1 MNTAGIHERSE
12 TIDCL
17 RCLAV
22 LWVVEYHLSPIRIFD
37 RGTFGVL
44 LFFIISGYCIAFSA
58 NSSTSAWHFSARR
71 IGRILPALVVCSF
84 ITVAVKSMWPA
95 FVDPGRQNSW
105 FDWLYPPFAIVTLN
119 FLSLDYRPA
128 DGAYWSLQVEFQFYV
143 LYAAILLLGMKNYAV
158 QVVCA
163 FALMISLSASPGS
176 NSSYDFFPYFLAG
189 MSVAAIA
196 SGDRRSGYIG
206 LASAFSADLV
216 FLIRGFH
223 QPSLGIEPTRTVMLW
238 AGTGAVWIAATF
250 IPRGWFAR
258 ALNPLAF
265 VGLVSYPLYLLHQ
278 DIGLVI
284 YHALGYRTAAI
295 GIFAMTPLF
304 VAAAAVVYFC
314 VERPLIKPLTQL
326 LATGRISRLPRTDKA
341 VMQTAAP

>member
-105 FDWLYPPFAIVTLN
+105 FDWLYTPFAIVTLN

-189 MSVAAIA
+189 MSVARDCVRRSKKRIYRSCIGLFGRSCLPDPGLSSAKSRHRTNPDRDA
-196 SGDRRSGYIG
+196 LGWNGRGLDRRNLHSQGMVRKG
-206 LASAFSADLV
+206 LK
-216 FLIRGFH
+216 
-223 QPSLGIEPTRTVMLW
+223 SLGICR
-238 AGTGAVWIAATF
+238 
-250 IPRGWFAR
+250 
-258 ALNPLAF
+258 
-265 VGLVSYPLYLLHQ
+265 
-278 DIGLVI
+278 IG
-284 YHALGYRTAAI
+284 
-295 GIFAMTPLF
+295 
-304 VAAAAVVYFC
+304 
-314 VERPLIKPLTQL
+314 
-326 LATGRISRLPRTDKA
+326 
-341 VMQTAAP
+341 